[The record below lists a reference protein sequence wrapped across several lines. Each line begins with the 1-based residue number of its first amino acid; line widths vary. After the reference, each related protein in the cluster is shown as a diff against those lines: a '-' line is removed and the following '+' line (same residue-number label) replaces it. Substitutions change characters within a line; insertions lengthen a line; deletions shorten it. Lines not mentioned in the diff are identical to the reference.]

1 MAAQRKM
8 APNTIQ
14 PKKKKEKEEE
24 EGNLIIFIKIFVI

>member
-14 PKKKKEKEEE
+14 PKKKKKKEEE